1 MFEID
6 KIPREVYELLEK
18 KGLRKDQILL
28 AAKCDRDT
36 EHMPA
41 DVFLA
46 ATADE
51 LAILTGTF
59 SHELDSKGKHA
70 VRVWTEKDYRV
81 YSLKSLDR
89 FRIEEL
95 VSSAR
100 FTATNEN
107 GSPVFLTA
115 MTNFCRTSM
124 IIFQKYLGE
133 IKKHGTV
140 TLDPDDDPKSNCC
153 PKCGQ
158 RYPEKNRK
166 ICPRCMEKGKLF
178 GRIGSFFFPYK
189 GYLFLSLLSLAF
201 MTGLSIWTADLSS
214 GFFIREVLQDTE
226 SELYGAVATVLG
238 MIIGVKV
245 ATMLATIVN
254 NWMTS
259 VIAAK
264 VSFDLKKTIFSAIER
279 LSLGFFT
286 SRQTGGLMTQV
297 NNDANTIYDF
307 FCNVLPHFLVN
318 VVKVV
323 VLIVMLFRINP
334 LLALCALLVVPVSLT
349 VMRMSF
355 AKNRKLH
362 ARGFS
367 SQRSMPS
374 RS

>member
-18 KGLRKDQILL
+18 KGLKKDQILL

-59 SHELDSKGKHA
+59 SHELDGKGKHA

-153 PKCGQ
+153 P
-158 RYPEKNRK
+158 
-166 ICPRCMEKGKLF
+166 
-178 GRIGSFFFPYK
+178 
-189 GYLFLSLLSLAF
+189 
-201 MTGLSIWTADLSS
+201 
-214 GFFIREVLQDTE
+214 
-226 SELYGAVATVLG
+226 
-238 MIIGVKV
+238 
-245 ATMLATIVN
+245 
-254 NWMTS
+254 
-259 VIAAK
+259 
-264 VSFDLKKTIFSAIER
+264 
-279 LSLGFFT
+279 
-286 SRQTGGLMTQV
+286 
-297 NNDANTIYDF
+297 
-307 FCNVLPHFLVN
+307 
-318 VVKVV
+318 
-323 VLIVMLFRINP
+323 
-334 LLALCALLVVPVSLT
+334 
-349 VMRMSF
+349 
-355 AKNRKLH
+355 
-362 ARGFS
+362 
-367 SQRSMPS
+367 
-374 RS
+374 